1 MSGHK
6 RTLRMNAKLNRY
18 DLRPWDVGKLP
29 LYGSALTTVQA
40 ATLYCLYG
48 FDFFGSNF
56 KVQLPGQARGCSMR
70 MAWITLPQPRR
81 NKPWPSCPRRQVF
94 LRLPHRRPRSSY
106 IRGPYRLVCEWIM
119 CVNRLC
125 GAGTPA
131 CARGASREPFH
142 PPIDRGRCLSS
153 IRAVVLAN
161 GGDNLFHRPPDYTAL
176 FMRARADG
184 LLSWQPMVPTG
195 SGPDP
200 EHIFFATMS
209 RFDPEIRFR

>member
-40 ATLYCLYG
+40 ATLYCLYWVRL
-48 FDFFGSNF
+48 FRPNF

-94 LRLPHRRPRSSY
+94 LRSGHGCSGNDALETWDMRRPVEP
-106 IRGPYRLVCEWIM
+106 IR
-119 CVNRLC
+119 
-125 GAGTPA
+125 
-131 CARGASREPFH
+131 
-142 PPIDRGRCLSS
+142 
-153 IRAVVLAN
+153 
-161 GGDNLFHRPPDYTAL
+161 
-176 FMRARADG
+176 
-184 LLSWQPMVPTG
+184 LLSDFAPMVEDSPLYHC
-195 SGPDP
+195 SRYAVPRYHAP
-200 EHIFFATMS
+200 ERAIG
-209 RFDPEIRFR
+209 

>member
-48 FDFFGSNF
+48 SDFFGSNF

-81 NKPWPSCPRRQVF
+81 NKPWPSCPRQQVF
-94 LRLPHRRPRSSY
+94 LRVPSRPTT
-106 IRGPYRLVCEWIM
+106 GPYQFTCVLWKSRDRLDKGCLAEQNGITSAVFPGEKCHRMVHSEHG
-119 CVNRLC
+119 RLRGRPFLQSAFPNYC
-125 GAGTPA
+125 A
-131 CARGASREPFH
+131 CA
-142 PPIDRGRCLSS
+142 
-153 IRAVVLAN
+153 
-161 GGDNLFHRPPDYTAL
+161 
-176 FMRARADG
+176 
-184 LLSWQPMVPTG
+184 
-195 SGPDP
+195 GPERTP
-200 EHIFFATMS
+200 ETIFLQ
-209 RFDPEIRFR
+209 E